1 MGEKMENENTQK
13 HEELETEKQEQEIVK
28 DDNDVKVDDNNE
40 PKTFTQ
46 EEVDE
51 IIKTRLGRER
61 NKFEKTKNKLINES
75 EFSDYLKERE
85 KAITLKE
92 KKFEYAL
99 KIQDQ
104 GLPLELVDYID
115 YSDPEKADQSFDG
128 IVNLFKKNL
137 NKLVTAEVKKRL
149 GSQAIIPPAA
159 GIGVNNSV
167 DTKISEIFKKK

>member
-1 MGEKMENENTQK
+1 MEKENTQK

-28 DDNDVKVDDNNE
+28 DDNDVKVNDNNE

-51 IIKTRLGRER
+51 IIKIRLGRER

-75 EFSDYLKERE
+75 EFSDDLKERE

-128 IVNLFKKNL
+128 IVNLFEETL
-137 NKLVTAEVKKRL
+137 NKLLTAEVKKRL
-149 GSQAIIPPAA
+149 GSHAIAPPA
-159 GIGVNNSV
+159 GGGVNNSV

>member
-1 MGEKMENENTQK
+1 M
-13 HEELETEKQEQEIVK
+13 
-28 DDNDVKVDDNNE
+28 
-40 PKTFTQ
+40 
-46 EEVDE
+46 
-51 IIKTRLGRER
+51 
-61 NKFEKTKNKLINES
+61 
-75 EFSDYLKERE
+75 KERE

-128 IVNLFKKNL
+128 IVNLFKETL
-137 NKLVTAEVKKRL
+137 NKLVTVEVKKKL
-149 GSQAIIPPAA
+149 GHNAIAPPA
-159 GIGVNNSV
+159 GVNGVNNSV